1 MEARVIRLLG
11 DRVLVALPPKTT
23 EQESSTG
30 FTYQAASVSPSG
42 IILAKPSE
50 SYDLEVATRGIVV
63 QVGSKR
69 RVVNLDD
76 VLSLAQNLE
85 RGNLLRAL
93 NSLAPAPFEVA
104 VGECVLFPPGI
115 GEQIDQDGISYVILH
130 EDQILARV
138 ESLQESAA

>member
-1 MEARVIRLLG
+1 M
-11 DRVLVALPPKTT
+11 
-23 EQESSTG
+23 
-30 FTYQAASVSPSG
+30 
-42 IILAKPSE
+42 
-50 SYDLEVATRGIVV
+50 
-63 QVGSKR
+63 
-69 RVVNLDD
+69 
-76 VLSLAQNLE
+76 LSLAQNLE

-93 NSLAPAPFEVA
+93 NSLVPAPFEVA

>member
-1 MEARVIRLLG
+1 MIRLLG
-11 DRVLVALPPKTT
+11 DRVLVALPPKAT

-30 FTYQAASVSPSG
+30 FTYQQASVSPAG

-85 RGNLLRAL
+85 RGHLLRAL
-93 NSLAPAPFEVA
+93 DSLAPAPFEVA

-138 ESLQESAA
+138 ESLQEHAA

>member
-1 MEARVIRLLG
+1 MIRLLG

-30 FTYQAASVSPSG
+30 FTYRPGDVLASG

-69 RVVNLDD
+69 RTVNLDA
-76 VLSLAQNLE
+76 VLSLAQRHDRSE
-85 RGNLLRAL
+85 LLRAL
-93 NSLAPAPFEVA
+93 ECMAPAPFEVA
-104 VGECVLFPPGI
+104 VGDCVVFPPGI
-115 GEQIDQDGISYVILH
+115 GEQIEQDGISYVILH

-138 ESLQESAA
+138 ESLQEHAA

>member
-11 DRVLVALPPKTT
+11 DRVLVALPPKAT

-42 IILAKPSE
+42 IILAKPVE
-50 SYDLEVATRGIVV
+50 AYDLEAATRGIVV

-69 RVVNLDD
+69 RTVNLDA
-76 VLSLAQNLE
+76 VLSLAQRHE
-85 RGNLLRAL
+85 RGELLRAL
-93 NSLAPAPFEVA
+93 ERMAPAPFEVA
-104 VGECVLFPPGI
+104 VGQCVLFPPGV

-138 ESLQESAA
+138 ESLQEHAA